1 MVLRMLWNIGSGLVH
16 GALKPASPSRLA
28 GLHYPA
34 VWRARSGFM
43 DCDVNLHLN
52 NSSYLYSMEL
62 ARWHLTAANGV
73 LWQTLKHRRMFL
85 VASQA
90 IRYRHGIP
98 PFHAYQVK
106 SQMIYWDGPWIYFL
120 HQFQDASSGKIFAEG
135 LCRAIVKQRG
145 KDVSFTK
152 LISEVHEGP
161 LPPQPTE
168 VPDVVKGFLEWDA
181 ASRSSME
188 AAHAREKTTATSTAA
203 PPKTPPSVGARVWT
217 ELQRSMNRP

>member
-1 MVLRMLWNIGSGLVH
+1 MVET
-16 GALKPASPSRLA
+16 
-28 GLHYPA
+28 
-34 VWRARSGFM
+34 RSLSQQQSIDRYAHVYCF
-43 DCDVNLHLN
+43 
-52 NSSYLYSMEL
+52 LY
-62 ARWHLTAANGV
+62 RANGV
-73 LWQTLKHRRMFL
+73 LWQTLKHRRMFF

-120 HQFQDASSGKIFAEG
+120 HQFQDPSSGKMFAEG

-145 KDVSFTK
+145 KDVSFTQM
-152 LISEVHEGP
+152 ISEVHEGP
-161 LPPQPTE
+161 VPPQPTE

-188 AAHAREKTTATSTAA
+188 ATPAREKTTATCDAVLPKA
-203 PPKTPPSVGARVWT
+203 PQSVGARIWT
-217 ELQRSMNRP
+217 ELKRSMNRP